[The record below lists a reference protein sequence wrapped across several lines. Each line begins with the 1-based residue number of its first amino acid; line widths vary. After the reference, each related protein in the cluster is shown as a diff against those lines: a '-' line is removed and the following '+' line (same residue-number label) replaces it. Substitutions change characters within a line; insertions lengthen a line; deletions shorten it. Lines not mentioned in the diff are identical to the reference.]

1 MTTQEQPQQQPD
13 ELPPEAVSEQP
24 TLDVDAVFTEHMEAP
39 APPIDEPHSEHM
51 EAPAPPE
58 HNDEP
63 LSPERGSPAQV
74 GEKAEVVEKEAEFES
89 FDAPSFEAPNFKEEA
104 KPPAKQG
111 GYPRVVEV
119 HDSGVRYT
127 VDLQTGSRRAVRED
141 SGLGEDA
148 SLRVVAWSEKPP
160 KSRASQTVG
169 SGTIVLGR
177 GGVRFVPG
185 EAPRRHPRN
194 TDGPRAAAE
203 RM

>member
-1 MTTQEQPQQQPD
+1 M
-13 ELPPEAVSEQP
+13 
-24 TLDVDAVFTEHMEAP
+24 
-39 APPIDEPHSEHM
+39 
-51 EAPAPPE
+51 
-58 HNDEP
+58 
-63 LSPERGSPAQV
+63 
-74 GEKAEVVEKEAEFES
+74 
-89 FDAPSFEAPNFKEEA
+89 
-104 KPPAKQG
+104 
-111 GYPRVVEV
+111 VEV